1 LDIGLVINLLLVA
14 LLILLT
20 AFFVGSEFAVI
31 KVRLSRI
38 DQLVSEG
45 NKKALAAKKVVTH
58 LDYYL
63 SACQLG
69 ITVTALGLG
78 ALGEPTVE
86 KILHPVF
93 NAMGLPE
100 SLATPIS
107 YILALSLM
115 TFLHV
120 VLGEM
125 APKTMAIQFAEK
137 MALML
142 APPLVLFGKVTF
154 PFIWLLNGSA
164 ALILRIAGVKPSGH
178 EQAHSEEELKII
190 MTQSFNSGEINQTE
204 LSYMQNIFAFD
215 ERVAKDIMV
224 PRTQVMV
231 LDARM
236 TQNEILDIIDENRY
250 TRYPVTEDGDKDKI
264 IGFLNAKE
272 FMTNVVMKRSFT
284 LKEHLHA
291 MEVVYETAPL
301 QDVLKKM
308 QKKGVH
314 IAAVVDEYGG
324 TAGIVTMEDLLE
336 EIVGEIRDEFD
347 EDEVP
352 DIQKVKEDQ
361 YYINGRVLLEDL
373 EERFGISFKDS
384 SYEVDTVGG
393 WLQVQMLDFDK
404 LPEPIHH
411 DNQIWTVVEMDNRQ
425 ILKASMVLIP
435 EKEQNEEQDEQS

>member
-1 LDIGLVINLLLVA
+1 
-14 LLILLT
+14 
-20 AFFVGSEFAVI
+20 
-31 KVRLSRI
+31 
-38 DQLVSEG
+38 
-45 NKKALAAKKVVTH
+45 
-58 LDYYL
+58 
-63 SACQLG
+63 
-69 ITVTALGLG
+69 
-78 ALGEPTVE
+78 
-86 KILHPVF
+86 
-93 NAMGLPE
+93 
-100 SLATPIS
+100 
-107 YILALSLM
+107 
-115 TFLHV
+115 
-120 VLGEM
+120 
-125 APKTMAIQFAEK
+125 
-137 MALML
+137 
-142 APPLVLFGKVTF
+142 
-154 PFIWLLNGSA
+154 
-164 ALILRIAGVKPSGH
+164 
-178 EQAHSEEELKII
+178 
-190 MTQSFNSGEINQTE
+190 
-204 LSYMQNIFAFD
+204 
-215 ERVAKDIMV
+215 
-224 PRTQVMV
+224 
-231 LDARM
+231 
-236 TQNEILDIIDENRY
+236 
-250 TRYPVTEDGDKDKI
+250 
-264 IGFLNAKE
+264 LNAKE

-314 IAAVVDEYGG
+314 IATVVDEYGG